1 MVVPQRRIAVSR
13 LSARGL
19 EYGATAEGARRDSR
33 GDSHEARAPS
43 ALTAQQPPN
52 RVESFAALIL
62 TSAQPPPLP
71 VRAAVEALN
80 GTSERRV
87 RGPVQV
93 PCEWLPLSCPD
104 SVCVCVCCC
113 CCCVFACGGV
123 SISSLKAYLLAL
135 SARSMQ
141 VLMSRS
147 PTIERYVFRYVL

>member
-1 MVVPQRRIAVSR
+1 MMSASMVVPQRRIAVSR

-104 SVCVCVCCC
+104 SVCVCVCVVVVCLH
-113 CCCVFACGGV
+113 VGV
-123 SISSLKAYLLAL
+123 
-135 SARSMQ
+135 
-141 VLMSRS
+141 
-147 PTIERYVFRYVL
+147 